1 MTDLQLI
8 TGNKNFS
15 PSSLRPWLLLQEFE
29 VPFMEIAIDLFKPD
43 SAEKLGI
50 YSPSL
55 KVPVLIH
62 DDIKVWD
69 SLPIC
74 EYLSETFLENRAWPT
89 HMKKRA
95 AARSVVA
102 EIHSDFQH
110 FKREW
115 PMNCQL
121 NVKMKPDDLLEREIA
136 RLDAIMYC
144 CRRKFGD
151 GGDYLFGSFSIAD
164 CFLAP
169 VAIALRA
176 YGAELSWKTNLYMDR
191 LLSNPHLEWW
201 LDQARSELEEVPF
214 DKTG

>member
-15 PSSLRPWLLLQEFE
+15 PSSLRPWLLLKEFD
-29 VPFMEIAIDLFKPD
+29 VPFTEIAIDLFKTD
-43 SAEKLGI
+43 SAEKLGM

-62 DDIKVWD
+62 NDIKVWD

-74 EYLSETFLENRAWPT
+74 EYISETFLEDKAWPC
-89 HMKKRA
+89 HLKKKA

-110 FKREW
+110 FKRDW
-115 PMNCQL
+115 PMNCYMQ
-121 NVKMKPDDLLEREIA
+121 VKMIPDEKLEHEIA

-144 CRRKFGD
+144 CKRKYGD
-151 GGDYLFGSFSIAD
+151 GGEYLFGRFSIAD
-164 CFLAP
+164 CFMAPLA
-169 VAIALRA
+169 VSLRA
-176 YGAELSWKTNLYMDR
+176 YGAELSWKTNLYLDTLME
-191 LLSNPHLEWW
+191 NEHMQWW
-201 LDQARSELEEVPF
+201 LEQARDEIDALPLE
-214 DKTG
+214 KTG

>member
-55 KVPVLIH
+55 KVPVLLH

-191 LLSNPHLEWW
+191 LPSNPHLEWW

>member
-55 KVPVLIH
+55 KVPVLLH

-169 VAIALRA
+169 VVVALRA

>member
-55 KVPVLIH
+55 KVPVLLH

>member
-201 LDQARSELEEVPF
+201 LDQARSELEEVPY

>member
-1 MTDLQLI
+1 MNDLQLI

-15 PSSLRPWLLLQEFE
+15 PSSLRPWLMLQEFDI
-29 VPFMEIAIDLFKPD
+29 PFTEIAIDLFKAD
-43 SAEKLGI
+43 SAEKLGMH
-50 YSPSL
+50 SPSL

-62 DDIKVWD
+62 NDIKVWD

-74 EYLSETFLENRAWPT
+74 EYLSETFLENRGWPC
-89 HMKKRA
+89 HLKKKA

-121 NVKMKPDDLLEREIA
+121 SLKMKADDAMEREIA
-136 RLDAIMYC
+136 RLDAIIYC
-144 CRRKFGD
+144 CQRKYGD
-151 GGDYLFGSFSIAD
+151 GGDYLFGHFSIVD
-164 CFLAP
+164 CFMAP

-176 YGAELSWKTNLYMDR
+176 YGAQLSWKTNLYIDTLMA
-191 LLSNPHLEWW
+191 NAHLQWW
-201 LDQARSELEEVPF
+201 LEQARNELYDLPLE
-214 DKTG
+214 KAG

>member
-1 MTDLQLI
+1 MNDLQLI

-15 PSSLRPWLLLQEFE
+15 PSSLRPWLLLQEFGIA
-29 VPFMEIAIDLFKPD
+29 FTEIAIDLFKPD
-43 SAEKLGI
+43 AMEKLGM

-62 DDIKVWD
+62 DSIKVWD

-74 EYLSETFLENRAWPT
+74 EYVSETFLENRGWPC
-89 HMKKRA
+89 HQKKKA

-102 EIHSDFQH
+102 ELHSDFQH

-121 NVKMKPDDLLEREIA
+121 AMKLKPDEKLEQEIA

-144 CRRKFGD
+144 CRRKYGD
-151 GGDYLFGSFSIAD
+151 GGDYLFGQFSIAD

-169 VAIALRA
+169 AAIALKA
-176 YGAELSWKTNLYMDR
+176 YGAQLNWKANLYIDT
-191 LLSNPHLEWW
+191 LFANPHMQWW
-201 LDQARSELEEVPF
+201 LEQAQQEMEAMPLE
-214 DKTG
+214 KAG

>member
-1 MTDLQLI
+1 MNDLHLI

-15 PSSLRPWLLLQEFE
+15 PSSLRPWLLLQETGI
-29 VPFMEIAIDLFKPD
+29 PFTEIAIDLFRSD
-43 SAEKLGI
+43 SAEKLGM

-62 DDIKVWD
+62 DGIKVWD

-74 EYLSETFLENRAWPT
+74 EYLSETFLENRGWPS
-89 HMKKRA
+89 HLKKRA

-102 EIHSDFQH
+102 ELHSDFQH

-115 PMNCQL
+115 PMNCTL
-121 NVKMKPDDLLEREIA
+121 HVRMKPDEKLEQEIC

-144 CRRKFGD
+144 CRRKYGD
-151 GGDYLFGSFSIAD
+151 GGEYLFGQFSIAD

-176 YGAELSWKTNLYMDR
+176 YGAELSWKTNLYIDT
-191 LLSNPHLEWW
+191 LLANPHLQWW
-201 LDQARSELEEVPF
+201 LEQAQQEEENQPLE
-214 DKTG
+214 KAS

>member
-8 TGNKNFS
+8 TGNKNYS
-15 PSSLRPWLLLQEFE
+15 PSSLRPWLLLQEFN
-29 VPFMEIAIDLFKPD
+29 VPYTEIAIDLFKSD
-43 SAEKLGI
+43 TAEKLGVF
-50 YSPSL
+50 SPSL

-62 DDIKVWD
+62 DGIKVWD

-74 EYLSETFLENRAWPT
+74 EYISETFLEDRGWPS
-89 HMKKRA
+89 HMKKKA

-110 FKREW
+110 FKRDW

-121 NVKMKPDDLLEREIA
+121 SLKLDVSEDLERELA

-144 CRRKFGD
+144 CRRQYGD
-151 GGDYLFGSFSIAD
+151 GGDYLFGQFSIAD
-164 CFLAP
+164 CFMAP
-169 VAIALRA
+169 VAIVLKA
-176 YGAELSWKTNLYMDR
+176 YGAELSWKTNLYIDT
-191 LLSNPHLEWW
+191 LLDNPHLQWW
-201 LDQARSELEEVPF
+201 LDQAREEIDALPL

>member
-1 MTDLQLI
+1 
-8 TGNKNFS
+8 
-15 PSSLRPWLLLQEFE
+15 
-29 VPFMEIAIDLFKPD
+29 
-43 SAEKLGI
+43 
-50 YSPSL
+50 
-55 KVPVLIH
+55 
-62 DDIKVWD
+62 
-69 SLPIC
+69 
-74 EYLSETFLENRAWPT
+74 
-89 HMKKRA
+89 MKKRA

>member
-176 YGAELSWKTNLYMDR
+176 YGAEMSWKTNLYMDR

>member
-8 TGNKNFS
+8 TGNKNYS
-15 PSSLRPWLLLQEFE
+15 PSSLRPWLLLHEFNI
-29 VPFMEIAIDLFKPD
+29 PHTEIAIDLFKAD
-43 SAEKLGI
+43 TAEKLGM

-62 DDIKVWD
+62 DGIKVWD

-74 EYLSETFLENRAWPT
+74 EYISETFLENRGWPG
-89 HMKKRA
+89 HLKKKA

-121 NVKMKPDDLLEREIA
+121 SARLGMDDVLERELA

-144 CRRKFGD
+144 CRRQYGD
-151 GGDYLFGSFSIAD
+151 GGDYLFGQFSIAD
-164 CFLAP
+164 CFMAP
-169 VAIALRA
+169 VAIVLKA
-176 YGAELSWKTNLYMDR
+176 YGAELSWKTNLYIDT
-191 LLSNPHLEWW
+191 LLDNPHMQWW
-201 LDQARSELEEVPF
+201 LDQAREEIDALPL

>member
-15 PSSLRPWLLLQEFE
+15 PSSLRPWLLLQEFGI
-29 VPFMEIAIDLFKPD
+29 PFTEIAIDLFRPD
-43 SAEKLGI
+43 AMEKLGL

-62 DDIKVWD
+62 DGIKVWD

-74 EYLSETFLENRAWPT
+74 EYLSETFLENRGWPCNQ
-89 HMKKRA
+89 KKKA

-102 EIHSDFQH
+102 ELHSDFQH

-115 PMNCQL
+115 PMNCHL
-121 NVKMKPDDLLEREIA
+121 NVKMKTDEKLEQEIA

-144 CRRKFGD
+144 CRRKYGD
-151 GGDYLFGSFSIAD
+151 GGDYLFGQFSIAD

-169 VAIALRA
+169 AAIALRA
-176 YGAELSWKTNLYMDR
+176 YGAHMNWKANLYIDT
-191 LLSNPHLEWW
+191 LLANPHMQWW
-201 LDQARSELEEVPF
+201 LEQAQQELEAMPLE
-214 DKTG
+214 KAG

>member
-1 MTDLQLI
+1 MNDLHLI

-15 PSSLRPWLLLQEFE
+15 PSSLRPWLLLQETGI
-29 VPFMEIAIDLFKPD
+29 PFTEIAIDLFRSD

-62 DDIKVWD
+62 DGIKVWD

-74 EYLSETFLENRAWPT
+74 EYLSETFLENRGWPS
-89 HMKKRA
+89 HLKKRA
-95 AARSVVA
+95 VARSVVA
-102 EIHSDFQH
+102 ELHSDFQH

-115 PMNCQL
+115 SMNCTLQ
-121 NVKMKPDDLLEREIA
+121 VKMKPDEKLEQEIC

-144 CRRKFGD
+144 CRRKYGD
-151 GGDYLFGSFSIAD
+151 GGKYLFGQFSIAD
-164 CFLAP
+164 CFLVP

-176 YGAELSWKTNLYMDR
+176 YGAELSWKTNLYIDT
-191 LLSNPHLEWW
+191 LLANPHLQWW
-201 LDQARSELEEVPF
+201 LEQAQQEQEIQPLE
-214 DKTG
+214 KAS

>member
-1 MTDLQLI
+1 MTDIQLI

-15 PSSLRPWLLLQEFE
+15 PSSLRPWLLLKEFD
-29 VPFMEIAIDLFKPD
+29 VPFTEIAIDLFKAD
-43 SAEKLGI
+43 SAEKLGM

-62 DDIKVWD
+62 NDIKVWD

-74 EYLSETFLENRAWPT
+74 EYISESFLEDKAWPC
-89 HMKKRA
+89 HLKKKA

-115 PMNCQL
+115 PMNCLMQ
-121 NVKMKPDDLLEREIA
+121 VKMTPDDKLEQEIA

-144 CRRKFGD
+144 CRRKYGD
-151 GGDYLFGSFSIAD
+151 GGDYLFGRFSIAD
-164 CFLAP
+164 AFMAP
-169 VAIALRA
+169 VAVALRA
-176 YGAELSWKTNLYMDR
+176 YGAELSWKTNLYMDT
-191 LLSNPHLEWW
+191 LLGNEHMQWW
-201 LDQARSELEEVPF
+201 LEQARNEIETLPL
-214 DKTG
+214 DKAS